1 VFCRFI
7 ANVLNL
13 SKKLKPALEK
23 IMTENIEQKKEY
35 RAPEMKIVALEPC
48 NCLSQ
53 ASLPTEIDVVVEP

>member
-23 IMTENIEQKKEY
+23 IMTENLEQKKEY
-35 RAPEMKIVALEPC
+35 RAPEMKIVALDPC
-48 NCLSQ
+48 NLMQ
-53 ASLPTEIDVVVEP
+53 PSLPKEIDVVVEP

>member
-35 RAPEMKIVALEPC
+35 RAPEMKIVASHPSNLMQP
-48 NCLSQ
+48 
-53 ASLPTEIDVVVEP
+53 SLPKEIDVVVEP